1 MLTLKTRNSEPFMV
15 TLEGTPAPAENE
27 TLNPRLPHKQ
37 PLEEPLK
44 EPYLEVHG
52 LGSYKWG

>member
-1 MLTLKTRNSEPFMV
+1 MLTLKTRNSEPFMI
-15 TLEGTPAPAENE
+15 TLEGTPAPTENE

-52 LGSYKWG
+52 LGSYK